1 MNTLSKKLLLT
12 LAFAVALPS
21 LAVTK
26 ARYLDLME
34 LAVGAYTPEHMERYL
49 KDIQT
54 KGIEEHGFPRLT
66 SNLGVLLA
74 TGRRTSAHD
83 KALFKTMMDEC
94 CRQMSTAKA
103 RNGHRVGN
111 DFTVK
116 EVILC
121 LYEVER
127 AKLFPKETTDAWRAD
142 IAKVVPK
149 TTYSCIPRHDDPVAH
164 NWAIFAGAS
173 DQLRRHAGLG
183 GDPAFVER
191 QFAGQLRFFDANG
204 MYKDPNQ
211 PLVYDG
217 VTRLQLMLAL
227 RYGYDGPSRAFLEE
241 QFRKSAEPTLLMQS
255 VTGEIP
261 FGGRS
266 NQFLHNESF
275 YAAVY
280 EWYAGEFKAHGDMKM
295 AQRFR
300 AAARRAVESL
310 DYWSAAKPLHHVKN
324 RFPRNSRYGCE
335 GYGYFDKYMV
345 TMGSW
350 ALMGYLFAD
359 ESIPDA
365 DLPADAE
372 ATAFVT
378 TPAFHM
384 TFLKAGG
391 YGAQF
396 DAPAD
401 GHYDGS
407 GIGRIQR
414 RGAPPMLA
422 LSVPF
427 AQKPSYGLDV
437 TNKTPLAIL
446 PGWLLDGKWAYSYD
460 GRYTNL
466 TASASNGKAKMEV
479 EVVRKV
485 EPHLRLACEVSA
497 DGVLVTLAGEG
508 DLALTLPVFEFDGE
522 RHTSIR
528 ASEKSVDVSLDGWT
542 CRYETN
548 GVLLD
553 TGLVYGN
560 RNGHYRR
567 YEARGRGPLVVKVT
581 LTR

>member
-1 MNTLSKKLLLT
+1 MF
-12 LAFAVALPS
+12 LALALAIAVAIPS
-21 LAVTK
+21 IAVTK

-34 LAVGAYTPEHMERYL
+34 LAVGAYTTEHMERYL

-103 RNGHRVGN
+103 RNGGRVGN

-142 IAKVVPK
+142 IAKVVPQ
-149 TTYSCIPRHDDPVAH
+149 TTYTCIPKPDDPVAH
-164 NWAIFAGAS
+164 NWAIFAGSS

-227 RYGYDGPSRAFLEE
+227 RYGYDGASRTFLED
-241 QFRKSAEPTLLMQS
+241 QFRKSAEPTLLMQA
-255 VTGEIP
+255 VTGELP

-266 NQFLHNESF
+266 NQFLHNEGF
-275 YAAVY
+275 YAAVC
-280 EWYAGEFKAHGDMKM
+280 EWYAGEFKAKGDMKM

-310 DYWSAAKPLHHVKN
+310 DYWSASKPLHHVKN

-350 ALMGYLFAD
+350 AFLGYLFAD

-365 DLPADAE
+365 DQPVDAE

-378 TPAFHM
+378 TRDFHM
-384 TFLKAGG
+384 AFLKAGG
-391 YGAQF
+391 YGVQF

-427 AQKPSYGLDV
+427 AKKPSYGLDV

-446 PGWLLDGKWAYSYD
+446 PGWLRDGERIYSYG

-466 TASASNGKAKMEV
+466 TASAANGIARMEMD
-479 EVVRKV
+479 VVRKI
-485 EPHLRLACEVSA
+485 EPYLRLSCEVSA
-497 DGVLVTLAGEG
+497 DGVLISLSGEG

-528 ASEKSVDVSLDGWT
+528 AVEKAVDVSLDGWT

-548 GVLLD
+548 GSMLD
-553 TGLVYGN
+553 TGIVYGN

-567 YEARGRGPLVVKVT
+567 YEARGRGPLSVKVT
-581 LTR
+581 LAR